1 MDDILTNVSATA
13 AAEAWL
19 AISARHWP
27 PVRPRRIVSKAAK
40 DLRAAG
46 YSAMGVACDVTDAAQ
61 VGVMIDR
68 VVTTCGK
75 LDAAF
80 NNAG

>member
-1 MDDILTNVSATA
+1 
-13 AAEAWL
+13 
-19 AISARHWP
+19 
-27 PVRPRRIVSKAAK
+27 VRPRRIVSKAAK

-46 YSAMGVACDVTDAAQ
+46 YSAMGVACDVTDGAQ